1 MASLEDPPDYNSVPN
16 IGENDECKGKFK
28 KKFFFLI
35 SRFFGFE

>member
-28 KKFFFLI
+28 KKFFF
-35 SRFFGFE
+35 FNFKVF